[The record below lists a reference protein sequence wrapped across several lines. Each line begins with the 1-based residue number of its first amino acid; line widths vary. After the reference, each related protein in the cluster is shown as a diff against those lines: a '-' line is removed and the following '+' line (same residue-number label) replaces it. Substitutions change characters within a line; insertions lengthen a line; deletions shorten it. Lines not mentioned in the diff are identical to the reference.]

1 MKAAGPFSAWERS
14 LAARYLRAK
23 KSQGGVALISI
34 ISFIG
39 IMLAVAVLI
48 STMSI
53 MNGFRTELLDKILGF
68 NPHIYVVG
76 SQTMTP
82 EERARL
88 VQRLRAVPGVVQAS
102 PVVESQALV
111 QGRMASAGVMVRGME
126 PADVRGTKLITQNL
140 IPKNGLSAFGQGEE
154 GGDEV
159 IVGQTLAEQLGLEP
173 GDTISIISPNGA
185 ANALFGAQPTRKDYT
200 VAATF
205 RVGMSQF
212 DQLFIYM
219 PLNQAQLL
227 FGRDAAVDYIEV
239 KLDDPDKADAMK
251 PVIQAV
257 AGPRGVVT
265 DWTDKDRSF
274 FGALKV
280 ERLAM
285 RIILSLIVII
295 AAANII
301 SGLVMLVKNKSRDIA
316 ILRTMGAGRGSIL
329 RIFFMSGAVVGVA
342 GTLCGLAIGVLFC
355 TFIEPIQDAV
365 EAITN
370 TRVFPADVYFL
381 THLPAKMQ
389 WSEVGWVTLC
399 ALLASF
405 LASLPQ
411 AWHASR
417 LDPVEA
423 LRYE

>member
-1 MKAAGPFSAWERS
+1 
-14 LAARYLRAK
+14 
-23 KSQGGVALISI
+23 
-34 ISFIG
+34 
-39 IMLAVAVLI
+39 MLAVAVLI

-68 NPHIYVVG
+68 NPHIYIV
-76 SQTMTP
+76 SSSTLSPTD
-82 EERARL
+82 RATLMR
-88 VQRLRAVPGVVQAS
+88 RIRAVPGVVQAA

-111 QGRMASAGVMVRGME
+111 QGKLASAGVMVRGME
-126 PADVRGTKLITQNL
+126 PSDVRATRLITQNL
-140 IPKNGLSAFGQGEE
+140 IPKAALTSFGEGEE
-154 GGDEV
+154 GGDLV
-159 IVGQTLAEQLGLEP
+159 IIGQTLAENLGIEP
-173 GDTISIISPNGA
+173 GDSLSIISPTGA
-185 ANALFGAQPTRKDYT
+185 ANALFGTQPTRKDYT
-200 VAATF
+200 VAGTF

-227 FGRDAAVDYIEV
+227 FGRDASVDYIEV
-239 KLDDPDKADAMK
+239 KLDDPDKADALK
-251 PVIQAV
+251 PVFENIT
-257 AGPRGVVT
+257 GVNGTVT

-316 ILRTMGAGRGSIL
+316 ILRTMGASRGAIL
-329 RIFFMSGAVVGVA
+329 RIFFMAGAVVGVA
-342 GTLCGLAIGVLFC
+342 GTLAGLAIGVLFC

-365 EAITN
+365 EAVTH

-405 LASLPQ
+405 IASLPQ